1 MVTLSKLRTAGRLSK
16 LLLVMVGAVMLL
28 ALAACGGEPVPTPTT
43 TATSVPTATP
53 TKAAQTPTATSA
65 PVSTATPTPRRD
77 IDSIPRTTSKSMT
90 LTGAGATF
98 PFPLYSKFSAEYNK
112 LNPGIKINYQSI
124 GSGGGIN
131 QVIQKTVDF
140 GGTDGPMNAE
150 QKTSAGSTV
159 LHIPMAMGAVVPAYN
174 LSGSPQ
180 IRFSQDTIASI
191 YLGKIT
197 KWNDPKIAADN
208 PGVTL
213 PNQDIAVV
221 YRSDGSGTTFIWTDY
236 LANVSQEWK
245 DKVGTAT
252 SVSWPTGLGAK
263 GNEGVANQVGQI
275 PGAVGYV
282 ELAYAKQNNLRF
294 AQLKNKAGNWITP
307 SLETTSAA
315 AAGMIAAGE
324 FPENMEARV
333 VNAAGANSYGAAG
346 FTWILIYQD
355 LSVLPQMNLERAQE
369 LIRYALW
376 SLDRVGGQQ
385 YHASLDYA
393 PLDPLVV
400 NMAKEKLKTVTFKG
414 TPVWETMLP

>member
-1 MVTLSKLRTAGRLSK
+1 MMPHSKSNTPNMLLR
-16 LLLVMVGAVMLL
+16 LLLVMVGAGMLL
-28 ALAACGGEPVPTPTT
+28 ALAACGSSPVPTPTAT
-43 TATSVPTATP
+43 PTSVPTATP
-53 TKAAQTPTATSA
+53 TKAAQTTTPQPAA
-65 PVSTATPTPRRD
+65 TATPKRD
-77 IDSIPRTTSKSMT
+77 TDSVPRTTSKSVT
-90 LTGAGATF
+90 LNGAGATF
-98 PFPLYSKFSAEYNK
+98 PYPLYSKFSAEYNK
-112 LNPGIKINYQSI
+112 LNSGMKINYQSI
-124 GSGGGIN
+124 GSGGGIS

-159 LHIPMAMGAVVPAYN
+159 LHIPIAMGAVVPAYN

-180 IRFSQDTIASI
+180 IRFSQDTIANI

-197 KWNDPKIAADN
+197 KWNDPKIATDN

-252 SVSWPTGLGAK
+252 SVSWPSGIGAK

-275 PGAVGYV
+275 LGAVGYV
-282 ELAYAKQNNLRF
+282 ELAYARQNKLHF

-307 SLETTSAA
+307 GLETTSAA
-315 AAGMIAAGE
+315 AAGMIAASE
-324 FPENMEARV
+324 FPDNLEARV
-333 VNAAGANSYGAAG
+333 VNAAGVNSYGASG
-346 FTWILIYQD
+346 FTWLLIYQD

-369 LIRYALW
+369 LVRYALW
-376 SLDRVGGQQ
+376 SLDSNGGQQ
-385 YHASLDYA
+385 YHAPLDYA

-400 NMAKEKLKTVTFKG
+400 KLAKQKLKTVTFKD